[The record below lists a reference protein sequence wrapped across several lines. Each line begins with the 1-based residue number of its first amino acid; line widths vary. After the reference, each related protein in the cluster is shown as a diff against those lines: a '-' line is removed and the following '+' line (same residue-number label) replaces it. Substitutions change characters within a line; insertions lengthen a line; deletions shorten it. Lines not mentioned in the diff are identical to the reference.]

1 MNSSH
6 EKMYWVC
13 SEAVTLATQLG
24 TAHDLPAPDVL
35 RQRIST
41 LFQRMRERGRTEGLS
56 VDDLNE
62 AMYALVAFMDEQI
75 LRSPWPGRQQW
86 MAQPLQLMFFQEN
99 TAGQGFFQRM
109 HALESMSGREHVLQI
124 YALCVALGFQGQ
136 YALSTSGDL
145 GVLQDRAIATATRGL
160 PGSEALSPDGYPKR
174 GFGAFGERRSPV
186 LWAGLGLFGLC
197 VVLFVLLKIVIS
209 VQSSTTEQD
218 IRSRLELPVMPHDV
232 NDSVLVSPRE
242 VLPC

>member
-1 MNSSH
+1 
-6 EKMYWVC
+6 MYWVC
-13 SEAVTLATQLG
+13 SEAITLANQLG
-24 TAHDLPAPDVL
+24 AAHDLPAPDVL

-41 LFQRMRERGRTEGLS
+41 LFQRMRDKGRDEGLA

-62 AMYALVAFMDEQI
+62 AMYALVAFMDEQV

-109 HALESMSGREHVLQI
+109 QALESMPGREHVLQI

-136 YALSTSGDL
+136 YALATQGDL
-145 GVLQDRAIATATRGL
+145 GVLQDRATSTATRGL
-160 PGSEALSPDGYPKR
+160 PSSETLSPDGYPKR
-174 GFGAFGERRSPV
+174 GFGAFGERRTPV
-186 LWAGLGLFGLC
+186 LLAGLGLLALC
-197 VVLFVLLKIVIS
+197 VVLFILLKIVIS
-209 VQSSTTEQD
+209 VQGSSTEQE
-218 IRSRLELPVMPHDV
+218 IRARMESPVAPHDV
-232 NDSVLVSPRE
+232 NDAALSSASE